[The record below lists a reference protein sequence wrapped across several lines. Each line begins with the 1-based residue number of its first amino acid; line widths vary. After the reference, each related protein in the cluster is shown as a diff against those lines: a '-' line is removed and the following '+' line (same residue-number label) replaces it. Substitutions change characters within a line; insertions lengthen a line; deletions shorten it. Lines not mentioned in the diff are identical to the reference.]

1 MTVEVLFQ
9 HDKNGESID
18 LGFLAELYH
27 QSIAFQ
33 EFEKKSNLP
42 SVPLNIFLPAWC
54 HKSFLHEFKMEG
66 VMSYERMEFLG
77 DAIFGPIFQS
87 DFIINFQRCLNAH
100 YQN

>member
-42 SVPLNIFLPAWC
+42 SVPLNIFFRHGATKVFFMNSKWKESCLMSAW
-54 HKSFLHEFKMEG
+54 S
-66 VMSYERMEFLG
+66 S
-77 DAIFGPIFQS
+77 
-87 DFIINFQRCLNAH
+87 
-100 YQN
+100 